1 MLGKEKSREV
11 VKIGA
16 WEGMKV
22 FADRSD
28 SAFIEI
34 SLLEQ
39 LDSEYEK
46 ILGMLNSV
54 EMKADKF
61 CFLKP
66 K

>member
-1 MLGKEKSREV
+1 VCDGNFPNIERISSRR
-11 VKIGA
+11 
-16 WEGMKV
+16 KV

-46 ILGMLNSV
+46 ILGMLNSM